1 LTILAGDGLREEG
14 SVLKILAFVA
24 AATSALALT
33 TAAQAAT
40 PIAGLYNTGV
50 TDTGA
55 QAPNGVDSHW
65 TLDGGPAYISGVQG
79 VFPLGPWLSES
90 DDTASRWITPTATA
104 ADSVD
109 PRNDGFYQYSETFDL
124 TAAQAAGASFAG
136 QFAAD
141 NGILWIK
148 VNETA
153 ILGAD
158 NGPSLGGFTG
168 WTAFTA
174 NDSSL
179 FHAGEN
185 TVTFDVINFGQE
197 TGNPSGLRVEFL
209 SSTEGGVP
217 EPATWA
223 LMIGGFGGMGAM
235 LRRQRR
241 AAALTA

>member
-1 LTILAGDGLREEG
+1 MKVLAFTAAAVGALTITG
-14 SVLKILAFVA
+14 
-24 AATSALALT
+24 
-33 TAAQAAT
+33 AAQAAS
-40 PIAGLYNTGV
+40 IVGLYNTGV
-50 TDTGA
+50 TDAGV

-65 TLDGGPAYISGVQG
+65 TLDGGNAYIGGTQG
-79 VFPLGPWLSES
+79 QFPLGPWLSES
-90 DDTASRWITPTATA
+90 DDTTSRWITPTANA

-148 VNETA
+148 VNNTA

-158 NGPSLGGFTG
+158 NGPALGGFTS
-168 WTAFTA
+168 WTNFAA
-174 NDSSL
+174 NDSSV

-185 TVTFDVINFGQE
+185 TVTFDVINFGQAS
-197 TGNPSGLRVEFL
+197 GNPSGLRVEFL
-209 SSTEGGVP
+209 SSTVGGVP

-235 LRRQRR
+235 LRRRR
-241 AAALTA
+241 TAALAA